1 MMTWYIGMATMVMI
15 GVIKLVLSFCGG
27 WVQKMVPQAGLL
39 GSLAGIG
46 LALIGFVPLLDIF
59 GMPRHRPDLARPDP
73 VQPGGPHQA
82 AEEYP
87 GRARGDRDRHG
98 AVLHPGAARRGSAG
112 PTRRSP
118 RPIFTSGSR
127 PDPRCS

>member
-46 LALIGFVPLLDIF
+46 LALIGFVPLLDVF
-59 GMPRHRPDLARPDP
+59 GDAAGRH
-73 VQPGGPHQA
+73 
-82 AEEYP
+82 
-87 GRARGDRDRHG
+87 GRARR
-98 AVLHPGAARRGSAG
+98 
-112 PTRRSP
+112 
-118 RPIFTSGSR
+118 
-127 PDPRCS
+127 